1 MRFQRRRRLR
11 AHGQVSEA
19 TVSAKARQEG
29 EDTKAREAPS
39 EEVKVSDDGAEEEV
53 PEEVVAPVKTGTH
66 DAATPELFARFQR
79 GRDPEVREKLILAHM
94 NLVRYLA
101 RKFANRGEPL
111 EDLTQVGMI
120 GLINAID
127 RFDPTRG
134 IRFATYATPTIV
146 GEIRRH
152 FRDRGWTVKVP
163 RRLQELSL
171 AATRAADE
179 LAQEMNRSP
188 TIIELA
194 NRLEVSE
201 DEALEAVEL
210 GDMYQLPSLDT
221 TLGEDSNDSHAVLAD
236 YVGEVDA
243 EIERFERHSRL
254 AEAVNSLPP
263 REREI
268 IQLRFFRNLSQ
279 TEVARRMKISQM
291 HVSRLQHRAIER
303 LRELVKKQE
312 NV

>member
-1 MRFQRRRRLR
+1 VEEPVVP
-11 AHGQVSEA
+11 AP
-19 TVSAKARQEG
+19 QEDELPE
-29 EDTKAREAPS
+29 EDT
-39 EEVKVSDDGAEEEV
+39 EEV
-53 PEEVVAPVKTGTH
+53 PEVSEEVASPPRAAGP
-66 DAATPELFARFQR
+66 DAATPELFAEFQKA
-79 GRDPEVREKLILAHM
+79 RDPQIRERLILAHM

-101 RKFANRGEPL
+101 RKFANRGEPI

-146 GEIRRH
+146 GEIRRY
-152 FRDRGWTVKVP
+152 FRDRGWAVKVP

-171 AATRAADE
+171 AATKAADA
-179 LAQEMNRSP
+179 LAQDLNRAP
-188 TIIELA
+188 TIAELSQRMHVTEEEA
-194 NRLEVSE
+194 M
-201 DEALEAVEL
+201 EALEL

-221 TLGEDSNDSHAVLAD
+221 VLGDEDGESHAVLAD

-243 EIERFERHSRL
+243 EMERFERQSRL
-254 AEAVNSLPP
+254 SEAVKALPP

-268 IQLRFFRNLSQ
+268 IDLRFFQNLSQ
-279 TEVARRMKISQM
+279 TEVARRMNISQM

-303 LRELVKKQE
+303 LRELVRKQE

>member
-1 MRFQRRRRLR
+1 MK
-11 AHGQVSEA
+11 
-19 TVSAKARQEG
+19 AKARPDDG
-29 EDTKAREAPS
+29 DIAADEDPS
-39 EEVKVSDDGAEEEV
+39 DDAGLPEEPAEEEVAEV
-53 PEEVVAPVKTGTH
+53 PEEVLAPAKSGGR
-66 DAATPELFARFQR
+66 DAATPELFAEYQR
-79 GRDPEVREKLILAHM
+79 ERSPAVREKLILAHM

-127 RFDPTRG
+127 RFDPNRG

-146 GEIRRH
+146 GEIRRY
-152 FRDRGWTVKVP
+152 FRDRGWAIKVP

-171 AATRAADE
+171 AATKAADHLTQE
-179 LAQEMNRSP
+179 LNRAP

-194 NRLEVSE
+194 DRLRVSE

-210 GDMYQLPSLDT
+210 GDLYQLPSLDT
-221 TLGEDSNDSHAVLAD
+221 ALGEDSGDSHAVLAD

-243 EIERFERHSRL
+243 EMERFERRSRL
-254 AEAVNSLPP
+254 AEAVNSLPA

-279 TEVARRMKISQM
+279 TEVAHRMKISQM

-303 LRELVKKQE
+303 LRELVRKQE

>member
-1 MRFQRRRRLR
+1 M
-11 AHGQVSEA
+11 
-19 TVSAKARQEG
+19 
-29 EDTKAREAPS
+29 KAREAAPPEP
-39 EEVKVSDDGAEEEV
+39 EEPVEEDKEEEV
-53 PEEVVAPVKTGTH
+53 AQEAAVSAKIATR
-66 DAATPELFARFQR
+66 DAATPELFAEFQKA
-79 GRDPEVREKLILAHM
+79 RDPKIREKLILAHM

-127 RFDPTRG
+127 RFDSGRG

-146 GEIRRH
+146 GEIRRY
-152 FRDRGWTVKVP
+152 FRDRGWAVKVP

-171 AATRAADE
+171 AATKAADE
-179 LAQEMNRSP
+179 LTQKLNRSP
-188 TIIELA
+188 TIAELA
-194 NRLEVSE
+194 GRLSVSE

-210 GDMYQLPSLDT
+210 GDLYQLPSLDT
-221 TLGEDSNDSHAVLAD
+221 ALGEDSNDSHAVLAD
-236 YVGEVDA
+236 YVGEIDA
-243 EIERFERHSRL
+243 EMERFERRSRL
-254 AEAVNSLPP
+254 AQAVNSLPP

-303 LRELVKKQE
+303 LRELVRRQE

>member
-1 MRFQRRRRLR
+1 MKSKTQP
-11 AHGQVSEA
+11 
-19 TVSAKARQEG
+19 EG
-29 EDTKAREAPS
+29 ENMEAQEAP
-39 EEVKVSDDGAEEEV
+39 
-53 PEEVVAPVKTGTH
+53 PEEVELTEEEAEAEAPVEVAAPVKAAGH
-66 DAATPELFARFQR
+66 DAATPELFTQFQR
-79 GRDPEVREKLILAHM
+79 GRDPKVRERLILAHM

-111 EDLTQVGMI
+111 EDLIQVGMI

-127 RFDPTRG
+127 RFDPGRG

-152 FRDRGWTVKVP
+152 FRDRGWAVKVP

-171 AATRAADE
+171 AATKAADE
-179 LAQEMNRSP
+179 LTQQLNRAP

-194 NRLEVSE
+194 ERLHISE

-210 GDMYQLPSLDT
+210 GDLYQLPSLDT
-221 TLGEDSNDSHAVLAD
+221 VLGEDSNESRAVLAD

-243 EIERFERHSRL
+243 EMERFERRSRL
-254 AEAVNSLPP
+254 AEAVNALPP

-303 LRELVKKQE
+303 LRELVRKQE